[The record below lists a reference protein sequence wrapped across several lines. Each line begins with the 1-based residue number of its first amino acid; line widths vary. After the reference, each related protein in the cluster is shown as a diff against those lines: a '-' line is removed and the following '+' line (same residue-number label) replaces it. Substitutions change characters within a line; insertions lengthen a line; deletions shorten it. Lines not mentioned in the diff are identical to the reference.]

1 MIDWFKALFRLV
13 RDYRAL
19 SRRYTTDLQGLY
31 EQLTPVEAAA
41 AQALSDA
48 EVALKSAQAAHK
60 LIYDR
65 TTVHM
70 DISPTKHDPNVV
82 ILVGSYQGKDFV
94 QVYSF
99 RADEFS
105 GLVNQMREAAR
116 HGAIGRVD
124 APPQLRA
131 VIDRDFKF

>member
-1 MIDWFKALFRLV
+1 MINWFKTLFRLV

-19 SRRYTTDLQGLY
+19 ARRYTTDLQGLY
-31 EQLTPVEAAA
+31 EQLTPVEATAT
-41 AQALSDA
+41 QALADA
-48 EVALKSAQAAHK
+48 ATALKTAQAAHK

-65 TTVHM
+65 TTVHF
-70 DISPTKHDPNVV
+70 DISPTRHDPNVV
-82 ILVGSYQGKDFV
+82 IVVGRYQDKDFV

-99 RADEFS
+99 SIDEFR
-105 GLVNQMREAAR
+105 GLVDNMREAAR

-124 APPQLRA
+124 APPTLRA